1 MCKTAALFCLH
12 LRILYG
18 KIARQGVLFMSKITI
33 PDNSILLLEGGSLR
47 GLFTAGV
54 LDTFMENDVYF
65 PAVAGVSAGSLNAV
79 NYASHQQGRSASINL
94 RYRHDSRYFGPKAA
108 LRGGSLFGLKF
119 MLNDVKKEV
128 PFDEETFA
136 HGGMRVIAVATN
148 VETGKPAYF
157 EKGKTDFP
165 FDEAV
170 RASASLPLASVPV
183 VLDGQ
188 PYLDGG
194 CSCPIALNWAL
205 NEGFEK
211 IVVITT
217 RQKGF
222 RKTMPGQRMVDL
234 YDDFY
239 SDKPLFL
246 ADMLTQELRYNTLM
260 DQLDELEADGRICCV
275 RPQEPITIGRFEG
288 DENKLLDLY
297 NRGHRE
303 AREALDKV
311 REIVLRLNSTEHR
324 LTLPALAVDGNDMKA
339 LGYSGREIGAALN
352 ELLEKVLD
360 GALENCRESLMAYA
374 EKGRRQHV

>member
-1 MCKTAALFCLH
+1 
-12 LRILYG
+12 
-18 KIARQGVLFMSKITI
+18 MSKITI

-79 NYASHQQGRSASINL
+79 NYASHQPGRSASINL

-170 RASASLPLASVPV
+170 RASASLPLAS
-183 VLDGQ
+183 
-188 PYLDGG
+188 
-194 CSCPIALNWAL
+194 
-205 NEGFEK
+205 
-211 IVVITT
+211 T
-217 RQKGF
+217 
-222 RKTMPGQRMVDL
+222 
-234 YDDFY
+234 
-239 SDKPLFL
+239 
-246 ADMLTQELRYNTLM
+246 AD
-260 DQLDELEADGRICCV
+260 A
-275 RPQEPITIGRFEG
+275 
-288 DENKLLDLY
+288 
-297 NRGHRE
+297 
-303 AREALDKV
+303 
-311 REIVLRLNSTEHR
+311 
-324 LTLPALAVDGNDMKA
+324 PAQ
-339 LGYSGREIGAALN
+339 SR
-352 ELLEKVLD
+352 
-360 GALENCRESLMAYA
+360 
-374 EKGRRQHV
+374 

>member
-1 MCKTAALFCLH
+1 
-12 LRILYG
+12 
-18 KIARQGVLFMSKITI
+18 MSKITI

-79 NYASHQQGRSASINL
+79 NYASHQPGRSASINL

-217 RQKGF
+217 RQKASARRCPASGWWTCTTTF
-222 RKTMPGQRMVDL
+222 TAISRCFWP
-234 YDDFY
+234 
-239 SDKPLFL
+239 
-246 ADMLTQELRYNTLM
+246 
-260 DQLDELEADGRICCV
+260 IC
-275 RPQEPITIGRFEG
+275 
-288 DENKLLDLY
+288 
-297 NRGHRE
+297 
-303 AREALDKV
+303 
-311 REIVLRLNSTEHR
+311 
-324 LTLPALAVDGNDMKA
+324 
-339 LGYSGREIGAALN
+339 
-352 ELLEKVLD
+352 
-360 GALENCRESLMAYA
+360 
-374 EKGRRQHV
+374 